1 MYRIEIMYPNK
12 PGSTFN
18 FKHWNEVHLPMGLRL
33 LKKHCGV
40 SPFKVEACRNPY
52 APPGLTAPYHLIN
65 SLYFHTRDEADA
77 FIRLFGI
84 EEAARELM
92 EDWRNYTQSDP
103 QVMIS
108 ELIECDPVTGR
119 AR

>member
-1 MYRIEIMYPNK
+1 MYRIEVMYPNK

-18 FKHWNEVHLPMGLRL
+18 LKHWSEVHLPMGLRL

-40 SPFKVEACRNPY
+40 TPVRVEAYPNPY
-52 APPGLTAPYHLIN
+52 APPGMTAPYHLGN
-65 SLYFHTRDEADA
+65 SLYFNTRDEADA

-84 EEAARELM
+84 EEAARELKA
-92 EDWRNYTQSDP
+92 DWPNYTQSEP
-103 QVMIS
+103 EVMIS
-108 ELIECDPVTGR
+108 EVVDCDPVSGR